1 MDDKFENIEEL
12 IEDAATI
19 YIYKTASGSFERDH
33 IKKGFIEGVKWA
45 IKHFYNEKEKIHS
58 F

>member
-1 MDDKFENIEEL
+1 MNDKPENLEKL

-19 YIYKTASGSFERDH
+19 YTYKIASGSLERDH
-33 IKKGFIEGVKWA
+33 IKSGFIEGVKWA
-45 IKHFYNEKEKIHS
+45 IKHFYNEKNKIHS